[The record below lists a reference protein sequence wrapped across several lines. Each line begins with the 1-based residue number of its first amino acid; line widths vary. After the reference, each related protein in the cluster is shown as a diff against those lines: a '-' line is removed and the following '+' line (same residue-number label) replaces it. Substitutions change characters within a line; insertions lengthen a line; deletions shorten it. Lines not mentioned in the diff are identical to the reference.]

1 MYSNFMFL
9 DSIFFSYHTQTNTH
23 RYTHKDSDD
32 YSIVAFCKSATITYC
47 KQLCH
52 RQPQTQPTWF
62 KTNWET
68 HIPWNTKC
76 IELSA

>member
-9 DSIFFSYHTQTNTH
+9 DSIFLNYHTQTNTH

-32 YSIVAFCKSATITYC
+32 YSIVAFCKNATITYC

-52 RQPQTQPTWF
+52 RQPQTLTANLVQNKLGNIYTMGY
-62 KTNWET
+62 KMHRT
-68 HIPWNTKC
+68 
-76 IELSA
+76 